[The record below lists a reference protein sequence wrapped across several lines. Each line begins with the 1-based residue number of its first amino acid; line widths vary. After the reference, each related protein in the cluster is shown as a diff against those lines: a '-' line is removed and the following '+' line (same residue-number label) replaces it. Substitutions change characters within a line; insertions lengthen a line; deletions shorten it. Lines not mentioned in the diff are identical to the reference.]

1 MCNLPLINLSE
12 IIITMQFMI
21 RTFITLLFIST
32 FTSPAFSIEP
42 EPADMASISGFVVD
56 AESKEPL
63 IRVMVTVKGTK
74 TGAYTNKQGFF
85 TLRSIKPGTIT
96 LKISGVGYTTLLQ
109 EYSLSMGEQKKVNI
123 KLKKGDVL
131 ADQVNVEADREVEKR
146 EISISRVNIPMEQL
160 TQLRVGGESDVF
172 RALQFLPGVLTSS
185 QISSGLY
192 VRGGSPDQ
200 NLVLLDGSTVYNPSH
215 LFGFISA
222 FNPDAIK
229 DVELIKGGYPAE
241 YGSRLSAVLNLTQKD
256 GNRDEYEGVAS
267 LGLISSRGSFQ
278 GPLGNGAFFFGGRR
292 TYLDLLLGALPEDPN
307 EPLPNFNFYDLNA
320 KVTQDLGENDKIF
333 FSGFMSADKLLLDAP
348 GIDFEVGIGNRNGAF
363 RWTHVF
369 GDNLFTSFNLSG
381 SRYVNGF
388 TGNNGGFSF
397 KIENT
402 ILDYTARADLEWYAS
417 EDLTIKTGYEG
428 TSYTFGYLQNFSG
441 NSDTVAQSGTISE
454 GGLTNF
460 TVSDF
465 THAYYMQGNYQL
477 SDLFSV
483 QTGFRFNY
491 WDSSKIF
498 TIDPRIAIR
507 YQFQEDI
514 VLKASWGIFHQYL
527 RLATQ
532 PDFTFFD
539 TWLPTDNTVPA
550 SKATHYILSIET
562 KPFDGYDMN
571 FDFYYK
577 DLRNISELKVNNTQG
592 RTVSDVF
599 FTGDGE
605 AYGAEFFLQ
614 KKMGAFTGWIGYGL
628 GYVFGQFDSVNQ
640 GRIFRPKYDRRHDIK
655 LVGLYKINKDWEFG
669 ATFTFQSGQSYT
681 GATSRFA
688 TRKPGETIDSPHI
701 VPGDRYGL
709 RLPNTHQ
716 LNFNVN
722 YNTTLWGLPA
732 RLMIDIYNVY
742 SRRDIWFRFYDT
754 SKEVT
759 EVTDVRLLPILP
771 TVALEVKF

>member
-1 MCNLPLINLSE
+1 
-12 IIITMQFMI
+12 MI
-21 RTFITLLFIST
+21 RTFLPLLFITST
-32 FTSPAFSIEP
+32 FSSSAFAIEP
-42 EPADMASISGFVVD
+42 EPADMASISGYVVD
-56 AESKEPL
+56 GESKEPL
-63 IRVMVTVKGTK
+63 IRVMVTVKDTK
-74 TGAYTNKQGFF
+74 IGAYTNKQGFF
-85 TLRSIKPGTIT
+85 TLRSIKPGKIT
-96 LKISGVGYTTLLQ
+96 VKVSGVGYTTMLQ
-109 EYSLSMGEQKKVNI
+109 EYTLSEGEQKKVNI
-123 KLKKGDVL
+123 RLKKGDVL
-131 ADQVNVEADREVEKR
+131 TDQVKVEADREVEKR

-160 TQLRVGGESDVF
+160 TQLRIGGEADVF

-256 GNRDEYEGVAS
+256 GNRDEYEGIAS

-278 GPLGNGAFFFGGRR
+278 GPIGNGAFFLGGRR

-333 FSGFMSADKLLLDAP
+333 LSGFMSADKLILDAP

-363 RWTHVF
+363 RWTHIF
-369 GDNLFTSFNLSG
+369 GDNLFTSVNLSG

-402 ILDYTARADLEWYAS
+402 IIDYTLRADLEWFAS
-417 EDLTIKTGYEG
+417 DDLTIKTGYEG
-428 TSYTFGYLQNFSG
+428 TSYTFGYMQNFTG
-441 NSDTVAQSGTISE
+441 NADTVAQSGTVSE

-460 TVSDF
+460 TIGDY
-465 THAYYMQGNYQL
+465 THAYYVQSNYQF
-477 SDLFSV
+477 SDLVSL

-491 WDSSKIF
+491 WDSSDVF
-498 TIDPRIAIR
+498 TIDPRFALR
-507 YQFQEDI
+507 YQLQEDI
-514 VLKASWGIFHQYL
+514 VLKASWGMFHQYL

-550 SKATHYILSIET
+550 SKATHYIFSVET
-562 KPFDGYDMN
+562 KPFEGYDMN

-577 DLRNISELKVNNTQG
+577 DLRNISELRVNNTQG

-640 GRIFRPKYDRRHDIK
+640 GRVFRPKYDRRHDIK
-655 LVGLYKINKDWEFG
+655 LVGLYKLNQDWEFG

-688 TRKPGETIDSPHI
+688 TRKPGETIDSPQI

-722 YNTTLWGLPA
+722 YNTTIWGLPA
-732 RLMIDIYNVY
+732 RVMIDIFNVY

-754 SKEVT
+754 SKDVT

>member
-1 MCNLPLINLSE
+1 MKQALS
-12 IIITMQFMI
+12 
-21 RTFITLLFIST
+21 TFSAIFTLFIICST
-32 FTSPAFSIEP
+32 SLFGNTPEP
-42 EPADMASISGFVVD
+42 EVAADLASVSGYVVD
-56 AESKEPL
+56 ADSKEPL
-63 IRVMVTVKGTK
+63 IRVMVTVKDTK
-74 TGAYTNKQGFF
+74 IGAYTNKQGFF
-85 TLRSIKPGTIT
+85 TLRSIKPGKIT
-96 LKISGVGYTTLLQ
+96 LKISGVGYTTSLQ
-109 EYSLSMGEQKKVNI
+109 EYTLTAGEQKKVSLR
-123 KLKKGDVL
+123 LKKGDVL
-131 ADQVNVEADREVEKR
+131 TEQVKVEADREVEKR
-146 EISISRVNIPMEQL
+146 EISISKVNIPMEQL
-160 TQLRVGGESDVF
+160 TQLRVGGEADVF

-241 YGSRLSAVLNLTQKD
+241 FGSRLSAVLNLTQKD
-256 GNRDEYEGVAS
+256 GNREEYEGVAS
-267 LGLISSRGSFQ
+267 LGIISSRGSFQ
-278 GPLGNGAFFFGGRR
+278 GPLGNGAFFLGGRR

-320 KVTQDLGENDKIF
+320 KVTQDLGENDKLF
-333 FSGFMSADKLLLDAP
+333 LSGFLSADKLILDAP
-348 GIDFEVGIGNRNGAF
+348 GIDFEVGIGNRNGAA
-363 RWTHVF
+363 RWTHIF
-369 GDNLFTSFNLSG
+369 SDDLFMNVNLSG

-402 ILDYTARADLEWYAS
+402 ILDYTLRTDFEWFAS
-417 EDLTIKTGYEG
+417 DDLTIKAGYEG
-428 TSYTFGYLQNFSG
+428 TQYTFGYMQNFTG
-441 NSDTVAQSGTISE
+441 NADTTAQSGTIGE

-460 TVSDF
+460 TIRDY
-465 THAYYMQGNYQL
+465 THASYFQANYQVN
-477 SDLFSV
+477 DLLSV

-491 WDSSKIF
+491 WDSSNIF
-498 TIDPRIAIR
+498 TLDPRFAVR
-507 YQFQEDI
+507 YQFQEDV

-550 SKATHYILSIET
+550 SKATHYIFSVET

-577 DLRNISELKVNNTQG
+577 DLRNISELRVNNTQG

-599 FTGDGE
+599 FTGNGE

-614 KKMGAFTGWIGYGL
+614 KKMGAFTGWVGYGL

-640 GRIFRPKYDRRHDIK
+640 GRVFRPKYDRRHDIK
-655 LVGLYKINKDWEFG
+655 IVGMYKLNKDWEFG

-716 LNFNVN
+716 LNFNIN
-722 YNTTLWGLPA
+722 YNTTIWGLPA
-732 RLMIDIYNVY
+732 RVMIDIFNVY

>member
-1 MCNLPLINLSE
+1 
-12 IIITMQFMI
+12 MQYMF
-21 RTFITLLFIST
+21 RTFFAFLLILNSFPS
-32 FTSPAFSIEP
+32 FVVAAEP
-42 EPADMASISGFVVD
+42 ESSSMASISGYVVD

-63 IRVMVTVKGTK
+63 IRVMVTVKDTK
-74 TGAYTNKQGFF
+74 IGAYTNKQGFF
-85 TLRSIKPGTIT
+85 TLRSIKPGKIT
-96 LKISGVGYTTLLQ
+96 LKVSGVGYSTMIQ
-109 EYSLSMGEQKKVNI
+109 EYSLSEGEQKKVNI

-131 ADQVNVEADREVEKR
+131 TEQVKIEADREVEKR

-160 TQLRVGGESDVF
+160 TQLRIGGEADVF

-256 GNRDEYEGVAS
+256 GNRDEYEGIAS

-278 GPLGNGAFFFGGRR
+278 GPIGNGAFFLGGRR
-292 TYLDLLLGALPEDPN
+292 TYLDLLLSALPEDPN

-333 FSGFMSADKLLLDAP
+333 LSGFMSADKLILDAP

-363 RWTHVF
+363 RWTHIF
-369 GDNLFTSFNLSG
+369 GDNLFTSVNLSG

-402 ILDYTARADLEWYAS
+402 ILDYTLRADIEWFAS

-428 TSYTFGYLQNFSG
+428 TSYTFGYMQNFTG
-441 NSDTVAQSGTISE
+441 NADTVAQSGTVSE

-460 TVSDF
+460 TIGDY
-465 THAYYMQGNYQL
+465 THAYYVQGNYQF
-477 SDLFSV
+477 SDLVSL

-491 WDSSKIF
+491 WDSSDVF
-498 TIDPRIAIR
+498 TIDPRFALR
-507 YQFQEDI
+507 YQLQEDI

-550 SKATHYILSIET
+550 STATHYIFSVET

-577 DLRNISELKVNNTQG
+577 DLRNISELRVNNTQG

-599 FTGDGE
+599 FTGDGQ

-640 GRIFRPKYDRRHDIK
+640 GREFRPKYDRRHDIK
-655 LVGLYKINKDWEFG
+655 LVGLYKLNQDWEFG

-688 TRKPGETIDSPHI
+688 TRKPGETIDSPQI

-732 RLMIDIYNVY
+732 RVMIDIFNVY

-754 SKEVT
+754 SKDVT
-759 EVTDVRLLPILP
+759 EITDVRLLPILP

>member
-1 MCNLPLINLSE
+1 
-12 IIITMQFMI
+12 MI
-21 RTFITLLFIST
+21 RTFLTILFITST
-32 FTSPAFSIEP
+32 FPALLYAIEP
-42 EPADMASISGFVVD
+42 EPSDMASISGFVVD
-56 AESKEPL
+56 ADSKEPL
-63 IRVMVTVKGTK
+63 IRVMVTVKDTK
-74 TGAYTNKQGFF
+74 IGAYTNKQGFF
-85 TLRSIKPGTIT
+85 TLRSIKPGKVI
-96 LKISGVGYTTLLQ
+96 LKISGVGYTTMQQ
-109 EYSLSMGEQKKVNI
+109 EHTLSMGEQKKVSI

-131 ADQVNVEADREVEKR
+131 ADQINVEADREVEKR

-160 TQLRVGGESDVF
+160 TQLRVGGEADVF

-278 GPLGNGAFFFGGRR
+278 GPIGNGAFFLGGRR

-320 KVTQDLGENDKIF
+320 KVTQDLGENDKISL
-333 FSGFMSADKLLLDAP
+333 SGFMSADKLILDAP
-348 GIDFEVGIGNRNGAF
+348 GIDFEVGIGNTNGAF

-369 GDNLFTSFNLSG
+369 GDNLFTSFNLGG

-402 ILDYTARADLEWYAS
+402 ILDYTARADLEWFAS
-417 EDLTIKTGYEG
+417 DELTIKTGYEG
-428 TSYTFGYLQNFSG
+428 TSFTFGYLQNFSG
-441 NSDTVAQSGTISE
+441 NADTVAQSGTISE

-460 TVSDF
+460 TVSDY
-465 THAYYMQGNYQL
+465 THAYYLQGNYQL

-498 TIDPRIAIR
+498 TIDPRIAVR

-550 SKATHYILSIET
+550 SKATHYIFSVET
-562 KPFDGYDMN
+562 KPFEGYDMN
-571 FDFYYK
+571 FDFYFK

-614 KKMGAFTGWIGYGL
+614 KKMGAFTGWVGYGL

-655 LVGLYKINKDWEFG
+655 IVGLYKLNQAWEFG

-732 RLMIDIYNVY
+732 RVMIDIFNVY

>member
-1 MCNLPLINLSE
+1 
-12 IIITMQFMI
+12 MQYMI
-21 RTFITLLFIST
+21 RTFLTILFITST
-32 FTSPAFSIEP
+32 FSSSAFAIEP
-42 EPADMASISGFVVD
+42 EPADMASISGYVVD
-56 AESKEPL
+56 GESKEPL
-63 IRVMVTVKGTK
+63 IRVMVTVKDTK
-74 TGAYTNKQGFF
+74 IGVYTNKQGFF
-85 TLRSIKPGTIT
+85 TLRSIKPGKIT
-96 LKISGVGYTTLLQ
+96 VKVSGVGYTTMLQ
-109 EYSLSMGEQKKVNI
+109 EYTLSEGEQKKVNI
-123 KLKKGDVL
+123 RLKKGDVL
-131 ADQVNVEADREVEKR
+131 TDQVKVEADREVEKR

-160 TQLRVGGESDVF
+160 TQLRIGGEADVF

-256 GNRDEYEGVAS
+256 GNRDEYEGIAS

-278 GPLGNGAFFFGGRR
+278 GPIGNGAFFLGGRR

-307 EPLPNFNFYDLNA
+307 EPLPNFNFYDVNA

-333 FSGFMSADKLLLDAP
+333 LSGFMSADKLILDAP

-363 RWTHVF
+363 RWTHIF
-369 GDNLFTSFNLSG
+369 GDNLFTSVNLSG

-388 TGNNGGFSF
+388 TGNNGGFSL

-402 ILDYTARADLEWYAS
+402 IIDYTLRADLEWFAS
-417 EDLTIKTGYEG
+417 DDLTIKTGYEG
-428 TSYTFGYLQNFSG
+428 TSYTFGYMQNFTG
-441 NSDTVAQSGTISE
+441 NADTVAQSGTVSE

-460 TVSDF
+460 TIGDY
-465 THAYYMQGNYQL
+465 THAYYVQSNYQF
-477 SDLFSV
+477 SDLVSL

-491 WDSSKIF
+491 WDSSDVF
-498 TIDPRIAIR
+498 TIDPRFALR
-507 YQFQEDI
+507 YQLQEDI

-550 SKATHYILSIET
+550 SKATHYIFSIET

-577 DLRNISELKVNNTQG
+577 DLRNISELRVNNTQG

-640 GRIFRPKYDRRHDIK
+640 GRVFRPKYDRRHDIK
-655 LVGLYKINKDWEFG
+655 LVGLYKLNQDWEFG

-688 TRKPGETIDSPHI
+688 TRKPGETIDSPQI

-722 YNTTLWGLPA
+722 YNTTIWGLPA
-732 RLMIDIYNVY
+732 RVMIDIFNVY

-754 SKEVT
+754 SKDVT

>member
-1 MCNLPLINLSE
+1 
-12 IIITMQFMI
+12 MI
-21 RTFITLLFIST
+21 RTFLTILFITST
-32 FTSPAFSIEP
+32 FSSSAFAIEP
-42 EPADMASISGFVVD
+42 EPADMASISGYVVD
-56 AESKEPL
+56 GESKEPL
-63 IRVMVTVKGTK
+63 IRVMVTVKDTK
-74 TGAYTNKQGFF
+74 IGAYTNKQGFF
-85 TLRSIKPGTIT
+85 TLRSIKPGKIT
-96 LKISGVGYTTLLQ
+96 VKVSGVGYTTMLQ
-109 EYSLSMGEQKKVNI
+109 EYTLSEGEQKKVNI
-123 KLKKGDVL
+123 RLKKGDVL
-131 ADQVNVEADREVEKR
+131 TDQVNVEADREVEKR

-160 TQLRVGGESDVF
+160 TQLRVGGEADVF

-278 GPLGNGAFFFGGRR
+278 GPIGNGAFFLGGRR

-333 FSGFMSADKLLLDAP
+333 LSGFMSADKLILDAP

-363 RWTHVF
+363 RWTHIF
-369 GDNLFTSFNLSG
+369 GDNLFTSVNLSG

-402 ILDYTARADLEWYAS
+402 IIDYTLRADLEWFAS
-417 EDLTIKTGYEG
+417 DDLTIKTGYEG
-428 TSYTFGYLQNFSG
+428 TSYTFGYMQNFTG
-441 NSDTVAQSGTISE
+441 NADTVAQSGTVSE

-460 TVSDF
+460 TIGDY
-465 THAYYMQGNYQL
+465 THAYYVQGNYQF
-477 SDLFSV
+477 SDLVSL

-491 WDSSKIF
+491 WDSSDVF
-498 TIDPRIAIR
+498 TIDPRFALR
-507 YQFQEDI
+507 YQLFEDVVI
-514 VLKASWGIFHQYL
+514 KASWGMFHQYL

-550 SKATHYILSIET
+550 SKATHYIFSIET

-577 DLRNISELKVNNTQG
+577 DLRNISELRVNNTQG

-640 GRIFRPKYDRRHDIK
+640 GRVFRPKYDRRHDIK
-655 LVGLYKINKDWEFG
+655 LVGLYKLNQDWEFG

-722 YNTTLWGLPA
+722 YNTTIWGLPA
-732 RLMIDIYNVY
+732 RVMIDIFNVY

-754 SKEVT
+754 SKDVT

>member
-1 MCNLPLINLSE
+1 
-12 IIITMQFMI
+12 MQYMI
-21 RTFITLLFIST
+21 RTFLALLYITNT
-32 FTSPAFSIEP
+32 FSSLAIAKEP
-42 EPADMASISGFVVD
+42 DPADMASISGYVVD

-63 IRVMVTVKGTK
+63 IRVMVTVKDTK
-74 TGAYTNKQGFF
+74 NGAYTNKQGFF
-85 TLRSIKPGTIT
+85 TLRSIKPGKIT
-96 LKISGVGYTTLLQ
+96 LKISGIGYTAMLQ
-109 EYSLSMGEQKKVNI
+109 EYTLSEGEQKKVNI
-123 KLKKGDVL
+123 RLKKGDVL
-131 ADQVNVEADREVEKR
+131 ADQVKVEADREVEKR

-160 TQLRVGGESDVF
+160 TQLRIGGEADVF

-278 GPLGNGAFFFGGRR
+278 GPIGNGAFFLGGRR

-333 FSGFMSADKLLLDAP
+333 LSGFMSADKLILDAP
-348 GIDFEVGIGNRNGAF
+348 GIDFEVGIGNRNGAA
-363 RWTHVF
+363 RWTHIF
-369 GDNLFTSFNLSG
+369 GDNLFTSVNLSG

-402 ILDYTARADLEWYAS
+402 ILDYTLRADLEWFAS
-417 EDLTIKTGYEG
+417 DDLTIKTGYEG
-428 TSYTFGYLQNFSG
+428 TSYTFGYMQNFTG
-441 NSDTVAQSGTISE
+441 NADTVAQSGTVSE

-460 TVSDF
+460 TIGDY
-465 THAYYMQGNYQL
+465 THAYYVQGNYQF
-477 SDLFSV
+477 SDLLSL

-491 WDSSKIF
+491 WDSSDVF
-498 TIDPRIAIR
+498 TIDPRFALR
-507 YQFQEDI
+507 YQLQEDI

-550 SKATHYILSIET
+550 SKATHYIFSVET

-577 DLRNISELKVNNTQG
+577 DLRNISELRVNNTQG

-640 GRIFRPKYDRRHDIK
+640 GRVFRPKYDRRHDIK
-655 LVGLYKINKDWEFG
+655 LVGMYKLNQDWELG

-688 TRKPGETIDSPHI
+688 TRKPGETIDSPQI

-716 LNFNVN
+716 LNFNIN
-722 YNTTLWGLPA
+722 YNTTIWGLPA
-732 RLMIDIYNVY
+732 RVMIDIFNVY

-754 SKEVT
+754 SKDVT

>member
-1 MCNLPLINLSE
+1 
-12 IIITMQFMI
+12 MQYMI
-21 RTFITLLFIST
+21 RTFLTILFITST
-32 FTSPAFSIEP
+32 FSSSAFAIEP
-42 EPADMASISGFVVD
+42 EPADMASISGYVVD
-56 AESKEPL
+56 GESKEPL
-63 IRVMVTVKGTK
+63 IRVMVTVKDTK
-74 TGAYTNKQGFF
+74 IGAYTNKQGFF
-85 TLRSIKPGTIT
+85 TLRSIKPGKIT
-96 LKISGVGYTTLLQ
+96 VKVSGVGYTTMLQ
-109 EYSLSMGEQKKVNI
+109 EYTLSEGEQKKVNI
-123 KLKKGDVL
+123 RLKKGDVL
-131 ADQVNVEADREVEKR
+131 TDQVKVEADREVEKR

-160 TQLRVGGESDVF
+160 TQLRIGGEADVF

-256 GNRDEYEGVAS
+256 GNRDEYEGIAS

-278 GPLGNGAFFFGGRR
+278 GPIGNGAFFLGGRR

-307 EPLPNFNFYDLNA
+307 EPLPNFNFYDVNA

-333 FSGFMSADKLLLDAP
+333 LSGFMSADKLILDAP

-363 RWTHVF
+363 RWTHIF
-369 GDNLFTSFNLSG
+369 GDNLFTSVNLSG

-402 ILDYTARADLEWYAS
+402 IIDYTLRADLEWFAS
-417 EDLTIKTGYEG
+417 DDLTIKTGYEG
-428 TSYTFGYLQNFSG
+428 TSYTFGYMQNFTG
-441 NSDTVAQSGTISE
+441 NADTVAQSGTVSE

-460 TVSDF
+460 TIGDY
-465 THAYYMQGNYQL
+465 THAYYVQSNYQF
-477 SDLFSV
+477 SDLVSL

-491 WDSSKIF
+491 WDSSDVF
-498 TIDPRIAIR
+498 TIDPRFALR
-507 YQFQEDI
+507 YQLQEDI
-514 VLKASWGIFHQYL
+514 VLKASWGMFHQYL

-550 SKATHYILSIET
+550 SKATHYIFSIET
-562 KPFDGYDMN
+562 KPFEGYDMN

-577 DLRNISELKVNNTQG
+577 DLRNISELRVNNTQG

-640 GRIFRPKYDRRHDIK
+640 GRVFRPKYDRRHDIK
-655 LVGLYKINKDWEFG
+655 LVGLYKLNQDWEFG

-688 TRKPGETIDSPHI
+688 TRKPGETIDSPQI

-722 YNTTLWGLPA
+722 YNTTIWGLPA
-732 RLMIDIYNVY
+732 RVMIDIFNVY

-754 SKEVT
+754 SKDVT

>member
-1 MCNLPLINLSE
+1 
-12 IIITMQFMI
+12 
-21 RTFITLLFIST
+21 
-32 FTSPAFSIEP
+32 
-42 EPADMASISGFVVD
+42 
-56 AESKEPL
+56 
-63 IRVMVTVKGTK
+63 
-74 TGAYTNKQGFF
+74 
-85 TLRSIKPGTIT
+85 
-96 LKISGVGYTTLLQ
+96 
-109 EYSLSMGEQKKVNI
+109 
-123 KLKKGDVL
+123 
-131 ADQVNVEADREVEKR
+131 
-146 EISISRVNIPMEQL
+146 
-160 TQLRVGGESDVF
+160 
-172 RALQFLPGVLTSS
+172 
-185 QISSGLY
+185 
-192 VRGGSPDQ
+192 
-200 NLVLLDGSTVYNPSH
+200 
-215 LFGFISA
+215 
-222 FNPDAIK
+222 
-229 DVELIKGGYPAE
+229 
-241 YGSRLSAVLNLTQKD
+241 
-256 GNRDEYEGVAS
+256 
-267 LGLISSRGSFQ
+267 
-278 GPLGNGAFFFGGRR
+278 
-292 TYLDLLLGALPEDPN
+292 LLLGALPEDPN

-333 FSGFMSADKLLLDAP
+333 LSGFMSADKLILDAP
-348 GIDFEVGIGNRNGAF
+348 GIDFEVGIGNRNGAA
-363 RWTHVF
+363 RWTHIF
-369 GDNLFTSFNLSG
+369 GDNLFTSVNLSG

-402 ILDYTARADLEWYAS
+402 IIDYTLRADLEWFAS
-417 EDLTIKTGYEG
+417 DDLTIKTGYEG
-428 TSYTFGYLQNFSG
+428 TSYTFGYMQNFTG
-441 NSDTVAQSGTISE
+441 NADTVAQSGTVSE

-460 TVSDF
+460 TIGDY
-465 THAYYMQGNYQL
+465 THAYYVQGNYQF
-477 SDLFSV
+477 SDLLSL

-491 WDSSKIF
+491 WDSSDVF
-498 TIDPRIAIR
+498 TIDPRFALR
-507 YQFQEDI
+507 YQLQEDI

-550 SKATHYILSIET
+550 SKATHYIFSVET

-577 DLRNISELKVNNTQG
+577 DLRNISELRVNNTQG

-640 GRIFRPKYDRRHDIK
+640 GRVFRPKYDRRHDIK
-655 LVGLYKINKDWEFG
+655 LVGMYKLNQDWELG

-688 TRKPGETIDSPHI
+688 TRKPGETIDSPQI

-716 LNFNVN
+716 LNFNIN
-722 YNTTLWGLPA
+722 YNTTIWGLPA
-732 RLMIDIYNVY
+732 RVMIDIFNVY

-754 SKEVT
+754 SKDVT

>member
-1 MCNLPLINLSE
+1 
-12 IIITMQFMI
+12 MQYMI
-21 RTFITLLFIST
+21 RTFLTLLFISST
-32 FTSPAFSIEP
+32 FSSSAFAIEP
-42 EPADMASISGFVVD
+42 EPADMASISGYVVD
-56 AESKEPL
+56 GESKEPL
-63 IRVMVTVKGTK
+63 IRVMVTVKDTK
-74 TGAYTNKQGFF
+74 IGAYTNKQGFF
-85 TLRSIKPGTIT
+85 TLRSIKPGKIT
-96 LKISGVGYTTLLQ
+96 VKVSGVGYTTLLQ
-109 EYSLSMGEQKKVNI
+109 EYTLSEGEQKKVNI
-123 KLKKGDVL
+123 RLKKGDVL
-131 ADQVNVEADREVEKR
+131 TDQVKVEADREVEKR

-160 TQLRVGGESDVF
+160 TQLRIGGEADVF

-256 GNRDEYEGVAS
+256 GNRDEYEGIAS

-278 GPLGNGAFFFGGRR
+278 GPIGNGAFFLGGRR

-307 EPLPNFNFYDLNA
+307 EPLPNFNFYDVNA

-333 FSGFMSADKLLLDAP
+333 LSGFMSADKLILDAP

-363 RWTHVF
+363 RWTHIF
-369 GDNLFTSFNLSG
+369 GDNLFTSVNLSG

-402 ILDYTARADLEWYAS
+402 IIDYTLRADLEWFAS
-417 EDLTIKTGYEG
+417 DDLTIKTGYEG
-428 TSYTFGYLQNFSG
+428 TSYTFGYMQNFTG
-441 NSDTVAQSGTISE
+441 NADTVAQSGTVSE

-460 TVSDF
+460 TIGDY
-465 THAYYMQGNYQL
+465 THAYYVQSNYQF
-477 SDLFSV
+477 SDLVSL

-491 WDSSKIF
+491 WDSSDVF
-498 TIDPRIAIR
+498 TIDPRFALR
-507 YQFQEDI
+507 YQLQEDI
-514 VLKASWGIFHQYL
+514 VLKASWGMFHQYL

-550 SKATHYILSIET
+550 SKATHYIFSIET
-562 KPFDGYDMN
+562 KPFEGYDMN

-577 DLRNISELKVNNTQG
+577 DLRNISELRVNNTQG

-640 GRIFRPKYDRRHDIK
+640 GRVFRPKYDRRHDIK
-655 LVGLYKINKDWEFG
+655 LVGLYKLNQDWEFG

-688 TRKPGETIDSPHI
+688 TRKPGETIDSPQI

-722 YNTTLWGLPA
+722 YNTTIWGLPA
-732 RLMIDIYNVY
+732 RVMIDIFNVY

-754 SKEVT
+754 SKDVT

>member
-1 MCNLPLINLSE
+1 
-12 IIITMQFMI
+12 MI
-21 RTFITLLFIST
+21 RTFLTILFITST
-32 FTSPAFSIEP
+32 FPDLLYAIEP
-42 EPADMASISGFVVD
+42 EPSDMASISGFVVD
-56 AESKEPL
+56 ADSKEPL
-63 IRVMVTVKGTK
+63 IRVMVTVKDTK
-74 TGAYTNKQGFF
+74 IGAYTSKQGFF
-85 TLRSIKPGTIT
+85 TLRSIKPGKVI
-96 LKISGVGYTTLLQ
+96 LKISGVGYTTMQQ
-109 EYSLSMGEQKKVNI
+109 EHTLSMGEQKKVSI

-160 TQLRVGGESDVF
+160 TQLRVGGEADVF

-278 GPLGNGAFFFGGRR
+278 GPIGNGAFFLGGRR

-333 FSGFMSADKLLLDAP
+333 LSGFMSADKLVLDAP
-348 GIDFEVGIGNRNGAF
+348 GIDFEVGIGNKNGAF

-369 GDNLFTSFNLSG
+369 GDNLFTSVNLGG

-402 ILDYTARADLEWYAS
+402 ILDYTARADLEWFAS
-417 EDLTIKTGYEG
+417 DELTIKTGYEG
-428 TSYTFGYLQNFSG
+428 TSYTFGYMQNFSG
-441 NSDTVAQSGTISE
+441 NADTVAQSGTISE

-460 TVSDF
+460 TVSDY
-465 THAYYMQGNYQL
+465 THAYYLQGNYQL

-483 QTGFRFNY
+483 QTGLRFNY

-498 TIDPRIAIR
+498 TIDPRIAVR

-550 SKATHYILSIET
+550 SKATHYIFSVET
-562 KPFDGYDMN
+562 KPFEGYDMN

-614 KKMGAFTGWIGYGL
+614 KKMGAFTGWVGYGL

-655 LVGLYKINKDWEFG
+655 IVGLYKLNQTWEFG

-732 RLMIDIYNVY
+732 RVMIDIFNVY

>member
-1 MCNLPLINLSE
+1 
-12 IIITMQFMI
+12 MI
-21 RTFITLLFIST
+21 RTFLTILFITST
-32 FTSPAFSIEP
+32 FPDLLYAVEP
-42 EPADMASISGFVVD
+42 EPSDMASISGFVVD
-56 AESKEPL
+56 ADSKEPL
-63 IRVMVTVKGTK
+63 IRVMVTVKDTK
-74 TGAYTNKQGFF
+74 IGAYTSKQGFF
-85 TLRSIKPGTIT
+85 TLRSIKPGKVI
-96 LKISGVGYTTLLQ
+96 LKISGVGYTTMQQ
-109 EYSLSMGEQKKVNI
+109 EHTLSMGEQKKVSI

-160 TQLRVGGESDVF
+160 TQLRVGGEADVF

-278 GPLGNGAFFFGGRR
+278 GPIGNGAFFLGGRR

-333 FSGFMSADKLLLDAP
+333 LSGFMSADKLVLDAP
-348 GIDFEVGIGNRNGAF
+348 GIDFEVGIGNKNGAF

-369 GDNLFTSFNLSG
+369 GDNLFTSVNLGG

-402 ILDYTARADLEWYAS
+402 ILDYTARADLEWFAS
-417 EDLTIKTGYEG
+417 DELTIKTGYEG
-428 TSYTFGYLQNFSG
+428 TSYTFGYMQNFSG
-441 NSDTVAQSGTISE
+441 NADTVAQSGTISE

-460 TVSDF
+460 TVSDY
-465 THAYYMQGNYQL
+465 THAYYLQGNYQL

-483 QTGFRFNY
+483 QTGLRFNY

-498 TIDPRIAIR
+498 TIDPRIAVR

-550 SKATHYILSIET
+550 SKATHYIFSVET
-562 KPFDGYDMN
+562 KPFEGYDMN

-614 KKMGAFTGWIGYGL
+614 KKMGAFTGWVGYGL

-655 LVGLYKINKDWEFG
+655 IVGLYKLNQAWEFG

-732 RLMIDIYNVY
+732 RVMIDIFNVY